1 MSKLQFAQTDRR
13 NTPDWIEVLSPAG
26 SFESLEAAVKAGADA
41 VYAGGSQF
49 GARAYA
55 GNFDEEEMKRAI
67 DYVHLHNKKL
77 YMTVNTLF
85 KQEEL
90 DQLAEYGAKTGRSM
104 NVYEQEE
111 WTEYQES
118 VSMDRNGEP
127 AEIAV
132 LRESWRKAAPEE
144 AENWIGTVMNIN
156 NEQSYI
162 CEDSEEVWS
171 WENPS
176 ATKGR
181 EELGFGHL
189 SFPAQSQGRSCWKEW
204 KQDEYLQG
212 FPDQENRCKGADQL
226 HLARNMQFQDKS
238 LLSLWISSYG
248 PPKLQ
253 IFN

>member
-90 DQLAEYGAKTGRSM
+90 DQLYEYLLPYYKEGLDAVIVQDVG
-104 NVYEQEE
+104 
-111 WTEYQES
+111 
-118 VSMDRNGEP
+118 
-127 AEIAV
+127 IA
-132 LRESWRKAAPEE
+132 AM
-144 AENWIGTVMNIN
+144 I
-156 NEQSYI
+156 
-162 CEDSEEVWS
+162 
-171 WENPS
+171 
-176 ATKGR
+176 R
-181 EELGFGHL
+181 EE
-189 SFPAQSQGRSCWKEW
+189 FPGLDLHASTQMTVTGSE
-204 KQDEYLQG
+204 
-212 FPDQENRCKGADQL
+212 GAR
-226 HLARNMQFQDKS
+226 HFTVWR
-238 LLSLWISSYG
+238 
-248 PPKLQ
+248 
-253 IFN
+253 